1 MLYGIFYAQKKLF
14 MKSSDLFKNL
24 KYDIPSG
31 LVVFLVALPLCLG
44 IALASGAPMFSGIIA
59 GVVGGIVV
67 GAISGSSLGVSGPAA
82 GLAVIVADS
91 ILELGT
97 NAAGEFDMVAGFQ
110 AFLVA
115 GVIAGILQIILA
127 VLRAGIIGYYFPS
140 SVIKGMLA
148 GIGITLIL
156 KQIPHAFGM
165 DKNPEGNW
173 KYFEM
178 DNSGFFSDIIYSF
191 GHFSLGAI
199 IITLVSL
206 TILILFQRPAIKNH
220 KILKLVPGPLLAV
233 VVAVFLNEL
242 FVIAAPNLALT
253 NEFIQMGEQQLAN
266 AHLVDIQAADSAK
279 PYYGLLTF
287 PDWTILSNP
296 RIYLIG
302 ATLAIVASLE
312 TLLSVAAT
320 DKLDPYKRTT
330 PTNRELLAQG
340 SGNIVSSLIGG
351 LPITQVIVRSSTNI
365 SSGGRTKMA
374 GIFHGIFLMVFVLA
388 LPSILN
394 KIPLAVL
401 AAVLFVVGYK
411 LANISLFKELYKQG
425 LSQFL
430 PFIVTIV
437 IIVGVNLL
445 WGIIIGFAI
454 AVFYIIK
461 RNYENGMHSK
471 YTKKEDVQTIQL
483 GEVVSFFNKGN
494 LHKTFDEIKDDSNV
508 VIDGSLN
515 KHMDYDIYDLL
526 EDFYQ
531 NSKSRNINVKFVG
544 FNNRENLSENSFLKT
559 T

>member
-1 MLYGIFYAQKKLF
+1 MAFLCPKKLF

-97 NAAGEFDMVAGFQ
+97 NAAGEFDMAVGFQ

-115 GVIAGILQIILA
+115 GVIAGVLQIILA

-178 DNSGFFSDIIYSF
+178 DNSGFFSDILYSF
-191 GHFSLGAI
+191 SHFSLGAI
-199 IITLVSL
+199 IITIISL
-206 TILILFQRPAIKNH
+206 TILILFQRPAFKEH
-220 KILKLVPGPLLAV
+220 KILKIIPGPLLAV
-233 VVAVFLNEL
+233 VVAVLTNEL
-242 FVIAAPNLALT
+242 FVVAAPNLALT
-253 NEFIQMGEQQLAN
+253 NEFIMMGEQQVAN
-266 AHLVDIQAADSAK
+266 SHLVDIQAADSNL

-340 SGNIVSSLIGG
+340 SGNVVSSLIGG

-374 GIFHGIFLMVFVLA
+374 GISHGIFLMVFVLA

-425 LSQFL
+425 MSQFL

-471 YTKKEDVQTIQL
+471 YMKKEDVQTIQL

-526 EDFYQ
+526 EDFYH

-544 FNNRENLSENSFLKT
+544 FYNRENLSENSFLKT